1 MLRTQRMR
9 RQRPRGATTR
19 EAVIGA
25 ALSIV
30 DDVGVDA
37 LTVRAVAKRVG
48 APVMTLYTHF
58 DTKEALLDLMYAEIA
73 SRLYADGGHTTWQTE
88 IRALGRQIRKILVE
102 HPRWAPLLSRPKT
115 ALDIPVRDRVLA
127 LMTTDGMTRDDAV
140 AGLTAGLHIA
150 LGLSLVEL
158 SIPGADPE
166 RDLEL
171 AVGMFVKGLEAD
183 AR

>member
-1 MLRTQRMR
+1 
-9 RQRPRGATTR
+9 
-19 EAVIGA
+19 VSA

-30 DDVGVDA
+30 DDEGIDA

-58 DTKEALLDLMYAEIA
+58 DTKEALLDLMYDEMA
-73 SRLYADGGHTTWQTE
+73 SRLYADGGNDTWQTE
-88 IRALGRQIRKILVE
+88 IRALGRQIRKLLVE

-115 ALDIPVRDRVLA
+115 QRDNPVRDRVLG

-158 SIPGADPE
+158 SIPGPDHE
-166 RDLEL
+166 RNLEL
-171 AVGMFVKGLEAD
+171 AVGRFVKGLEAD